1 MPDGKR
7 VSLGCC
13 WPCAL
18 RALFNQQSSI
28 FTYLHTSQR
37 SQLCVRHHSLAP
49 RSVHP
54 SHQYIPPSPSLTDSQ
69 DLPNQRRPMHQLL
82 HESLLHRYYN
92 YCRTAQHVMTHGD
105 SMSYG
110 GQREEDPK

>member
-1 MPDGKR
+1 MCQTPLSR
-7 VSLGCC
+7 
-13 WPCAL
+13 
-18 RALFNQQSSI
+18 SSVGASI
-28 FTYLHTSQR
+28 PSI
-37 SQLCVRHHSLAP
+37 
-49 RSVHP
+49 HP
-54 SHQYIPPSPSLTDSQ
+54 SLSPSLTDSQ